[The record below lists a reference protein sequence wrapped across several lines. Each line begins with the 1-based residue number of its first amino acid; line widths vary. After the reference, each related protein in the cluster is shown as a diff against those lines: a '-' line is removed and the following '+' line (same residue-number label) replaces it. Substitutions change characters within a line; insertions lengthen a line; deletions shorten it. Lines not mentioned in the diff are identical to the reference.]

1 MIAPGPQE
9 KTDAGIRPAVRR
21 AELAAQR
28 LPAARAALSCCDLC
42 AHHCGANRLAGETGP
57 CRAGAEARYFSA
69 QTEVS
74 DESSLG
80 PVFSIALGGCDMRC
94 VFCITRMPSWN
105 AAGGNQFIP
114 EKMAQAAVQALAKG
128 ARSIMILGG
137 EPTIH
142 LPAVL
147 EFISYIPDGVRLIWK
162 TNGHGS
168 ELARNLLDGLF
179 DCWVVDYKFGNND
192 CAQRLAG
199 TLNYLSAVHEN
210 LFWAASHSRLIV
222 RHLLMPGHVHCCW
235 RPVAAWLNSHL
246 PEAEV
251 NLRTAFWPIQ
261 GKRGPAELRGVIAG
275 SEARAARLIARE
287 HQLNLIS

>member
-28 LPAARAALSCCDLC
+28 LSAARAALSCCNLC
-42 AHHCGANRLAGETGP
+42 NHHCGANRLAGETGL
-57 CRAGAEARYFSA
+57 CHAGVEARYFSA

-94 VFCITRMPSWN
+94 VFCITSMPSWN
-105 AAGGNQFIP
+105 AAGGNRFIP
-114 EKMAQAAVQALAKG
+114 ENMAKAAVQALGKG

-142 LPAVL
+142 IPAVL
-147 EFISYIPDGVRLIWK
+147 EFISHLPDGARLIWK

-168 ELARNLLDGLF
+168 ELSRKLLDGLF
-179 DCWVVDYKFGNND
+179 DCWVVDYKFGSED
-192 CAQRLAG
+192 CTRRLAG
-199 TLNYLSAVHEN
+199 TSDYLSAVHEN
-210 LFWAASHSRLIV
+210 LLWAASRSRLIV
-222 RHLLMPGHVHCCW
+222 RHLLMPGHVDCCW
-235 RPVAAWLNSHL
+235 RPVAAWLASHL
-246 PEAEV
+246 PEVEV
-251 NLRTAFWPIQ
+251 NLRTAFWPIKGNQ
-261 GKRGPAELRGVIAG
+261 GPAELRGVVNG
-275 SEARAARLIARE
+275 VEAKTARLIARE
-287 HQLNLIS
+287 YQLNLIS